1 MKALQAQIEQLKKQ
15 ADKNVVDTA
24 MAALSQ
30 SVSKPAGIFD
40 PYVALAALEQA
51 ATVASEKK
59 DARATKLNIVFR
71 QCRSLVGRP
80 ELQEILIKLVAE
92 KQEADVAKVISKVL
106 KKGGTDAPPTRGW
119 GAGRARPLPYPTRGR
134 RKPSFTGNCFTCGRS
149 GHIARFCPSRKA

>member
-1 MKALQAQIEQLKKQ
+1 M
-15 ADKNVVDTA
+15 
-24 MAALSQ
+24 
-30 SVSKPAGIFD
+30 
-40 PYVALAALEQA
+40 
-51 ATVASEKK
+51 
-59 DARATKLNIVFR
+59 
-71 QCRSLVGRP
+71 
-80 ELQEILIKLVAE
+80 AE